1 MALSRKSLRAM
12 GIEDEKI
19 EQIIELH
26 TETVT
31 ALKDE
36 IEKYKSDAEKLPS
49 VEKELADVKQAVDGK
64 ADIEQQLAELK
75 TEYERYKNDVNAKE
89 TKTAKENAVKAYFES
104 KNIKGNNLKLAMKAA
119 KDEISAAELADGNIK
134 DFSAFDKLIETDFSG
149 LVSTEQ
155 TVGAQV
161 AQPPQ
166 NTGGVVKTQS
176 RAAQLAAQ
184 YHANLYGDGKKGE

>member
-64 ADIEQQLAELK
+64 ADIEKQLLALK
-75 TEYERYKNDVNAKE
+75 NEYESYKNDVNARE

-184 YHANLYGDGKKGE
+184 YHANLYGGDKKGE